1 MQIAIFDERAGPAEA
16 SRFPGW
22 ELKLFDY
29 LVPSA
34 DAFVEQARDAH
45 AIGVRR
51 IPGWSFDRSVVERLP
66 NLQFLQ
72 KGGTSLDWMD
82 IQALSEHGILVAT
95 NDGFN
100 AAPVA
105 DHVLLVTLLCL
116 RGTVEKIV
124 QIRNGVW
131 NRDQPPGG
139 AIGLEGATVGIAG
152 LGKIGTHAARR
163 FAATGANRHAPH
175 RRLHRQPDRRNP

>member
-1 MQIAIFDERAGPAEA
+1 MQVAIFDERAGPEA
-16 SRFPGW
+16 AARFPGW
-22 ELKLFDY
+22 ELKRFEY

-34 DAFVEQARDAH
+34 EVFVERARDAA

-66 NLQFLQ
+66 KLQFLQ
-72 KGGTSLDWMD
+72 KGGTGLDWMD
-82 IQALSEHGILVAT
+82 IAALSEHGVLVAT

-116 RGTVEKIV
+116 RGTV
-124 QIRNGVW
+124 
-131 NRDQPPGG
+131 
-139 AIGLEGATVGIAG
+139 
-152 LGKIGTHAARR
+152 
-163 FAATGANRHAPH
+163 
-175 RRLHRQPDRRNP
+175 